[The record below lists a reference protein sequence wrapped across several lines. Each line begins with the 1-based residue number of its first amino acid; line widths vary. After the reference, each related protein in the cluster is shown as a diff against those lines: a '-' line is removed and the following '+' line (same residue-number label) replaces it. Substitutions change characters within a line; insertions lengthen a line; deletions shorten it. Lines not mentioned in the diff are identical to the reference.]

1 MGFALIVYWSVLAF
15 TEMIVVDTAAFSAN
29 LTSTSVQQ
37 GYLTTLRGLLL
48 LLIFVA
54 VGAMTALLRRG
65 LVIAPLIWIAQ
76 VLRIAFVRGGPTLWR
91 NMLFVSDLL
100 NLVLFL
106 LLPVV
111 LALILWQSLDYID
124 VPLGF
129 GGIAV
134 PALWLLL
141 TALSSAGN
149 LFVWYWS
156 LQLGLGVW
164 PSGYGLIPLVAG
176 LIFFIFSAGERP
188 RACLGLFFSGY
199 LLPAFVCT
207 VIWGWYDGLGLALL
221 SFMPWGN
228 GGLFI
233 IWLGLMAL
241 VALPLLVALVLNQFS
256 ARHQGKD
263 LLEII

>member
-54 VGAMTALLRRG
+54 VGAMTAFLRRG

-256 ARHQGKD
+256 AWHQGKD